1 MREYPRLQVY
11 AMKSRAAA
19 SSLKV
24 SSEFGL
30 LFFLFEIVRMLC
42 LANSSGRHILLSL
55 KSGKDE
61 LVKLRATNSLG
72 TGKSEKIDYD
82 DLFGYCGILV
92 VL

>member
-1 MREYPRLQVY
+1 
-11 AMKSRAAA
+11 
-19 SSLKV
+19 
-24 SSEFGL
+24 
-30 LFFLFEIVRMLC
+30 MLC

-55 KSGKDE
+55 KIGKDE

-82 DLFGYCGILV
+82 DLFGYFGILV

>member
-24 SSEFGL
+24 RSEFG

-55 KSGKDE
+55 KKGKDE
-61 LVKLRATNSLG
+61 LVKLRATNSVS

-82 DLFGYCGILV
+82 DLFGYFGILV